1 MSRRRLLSCSRSGS
15 RPALVLASALGVTL
29 LLGACGQK
37 GPLYLPD
44 QQKTTVKK
52 GIPLPGETK
61 EEKNRSKDESKAP

>member
-1 MSRRRLLSCSRSGS
+1 
-15 RPALVLASALGVTL
+15 VLASALGVTL